1 MTRRTWRPALTTAA
15 AAGMLGALTVS
26 TAAVAVP
33 PRNDNYMLSRRL
45 NLPGTTL
52 PFRTPIKD
60 SAYDTS
66 EATVQAD
73 ILNPDNQGQP
83 DAGGPPEPVTCKGV
97 TFGKTVWYDF
107 YPPQRGQVRIAAV
120 GGFDSVIALYR
131 FQLGAP
137 QLMTQVACVNEDAGL
152 SEELFANVEGGQAY
166 TVQIGGV
173 DRGMGPASGL
183 LQLEFDIFP
192 NRDGDALNDDVDDC
206 PRLAGPGRQ
215 GCPPRIQAGVDL
227 RLVSRSA
234 AGIRIASLTVRAR
247 RATRI
252 ELRCRRRCNAREVR
266 SSQPARFTSLN
277 GRLLPNGAS
286 FEIRATGPGAIGG
299 YARFDVQGGDV
310 RRVNRCLRPGSRR
323 PSRACT

>member
-1 MTRRTWRPALTTAA
+1 MTRRRTRAALTAA
-15 AAGMLGALTVS
+15 ALAGTVGALI
-26 TAAVAVP
+26 AAGPAVAVP
-33 PRNDNYMLSRRL
+33 PGNDNYMLSRPL
-45 NLPGTTL
+45 NQPGTPL

-60 SAYDTS
+60 PAYDTT
-66 EATVQAD
+66 EATVQPD
-73 ILNPDNQGQP
+73 VLNPGNRGQP
-83 DAGGPPEPVTCKGV
+83 DAGGPAEPVTCKGV

-107 YPPQRGQVRIAAV
+107 YPPARGQIRVAAV

-137 QLMTQVACVNEDAGL
+137 QVMTQVACVNQDAGL
-152 SEELFANVEGGQAY
+152 SEELFANVDGGQAY

-173 DRGMGPASGL
+173 DHGMGPVGGL
-183 LQLEFDIFP
+183 LQFEFDIFP
-192 NRDGDALNDDVDDC
+192 NRDGDQLNDDVDDC
-206 PRLAGPGRQ
+206 PTLAGPGRQ
-215 GCPPRIQAGVDL
+215 GCPPRIQPGVDL
-227 RLVSRSA
+227 RLAARSG

-286 FEIRATGPGAIGG
+286 FEIRATGPAAIGG

-310 RRVNRCLRPGSRR
+310 RRVNRCLRPGSRT
-323 PSRACT
+323 PSRTCT